1 MAESACLQC
10 PKPLTEATV
19 LVRPFLLQI
28 DTFGKWCRCLHNVC
42 YLKLKKR
49 RYLDKCRLSAPAGIS
64 GGEINWRALH
74 VCLGALTSLAQRHLQ
89 RDVMLWCWH
98 SQVLT
103 IESSWSI
110 SRPPIARASTSSCIC
125 FTSS

>member
-28 DTFGKWCRCLHNVC
+28 DTFGKWCRCLHNIC

-49 RYLDKCRLSAPAGIS
+49 IYPAPELSNLPTIRLFKLKLPTKARKCHFRHFRDKTCVNHKFRLEKGNNCVKIKFFWSLQI
-64 GGEINWRALH
+64 
-74 VCLGALTSLAQRHLQ
+74 VCLK
-89 RDVMLWCWH
+89 
-98 SQVLT
+98 
-103 IESSWSI
+103 
-110 SRPPIARASTSSCIC
+110 
-125 FTSS
+125 